1 MTMAIKTNP
10 LDRQP
15 DNLDLARPTQFRF
28 SLLKIPNTEYFITE
42 ANLPGIAFSGDAVLN
57 TRFTALPMMGDTL
70 AYEPLEIGFNVQ
82 ENLHNWRE
90 IHDWMTGIGFPE
102 TTKQFKD
109 AITEASTERGSITT
123 KLANS
128 STLTSDAV
136 LTIMTNKNN
145 PSVRIMFKNVYP
157 TSLSGMQFDTKDTD
171 AMGLSATMTMN
182 YDYYT
187 VEVLGSKV

>member
-1 MTMAIKTNP
+1 MAIKTNP

-28 SLLKIPNTEYFITE
+28 SILKIPNTEYFVTE
-42 ANLPGIAFSGDAVLN
+42 TNLPGIAFSGDAVLN
-57 TRFTALPMMGDTL
+57 TRFTSLPMMGDTVN
-70 AYEPLEIGFNVQ
+70 YEPIEVSFNVQ

-102 TTKQFKD
+102 DTQQFSD
-109 AITEASTERGSITT
+109 AILDAAQTRTT
-123 KLANS
+123 VPSKTANLS
-128 STLTSDAV
+128 SLTSDAV

-157 TSLSGMQFDTKDTD
+157 TSLSGMNFDTKDTE
-171 AMGLSATMTMN
+171 AMGLTATMTMN

-187 VEVLGSKV
+187 LEVLGTKV

>member
-1 MTMAIKTNP
+1 MAVKQNP

-28 SLLKIPNTEYFITE
+28 SILKIPNTEYFITE

-57 TRFTALPMMGDTL
+57 TRFTALPMMGDTVN
-70 AYEPLEIGFNVQ
+70 YEPLELSFNVQ

-102 TTKQFKD
+102 STKQYSD
-109 AITEASTERGSITT
+109 AIQDAASTRSGADKVS
-123 KLANS
+123 A
-128 STLTSDAV
+128 LTSDAV

-145 PSVRIMFKNVYP
+145 PVIRIMFKNVYP
-157 TSLSGMQFDTKDTD
+157 TSLSGLNFDTKETGAD
-171 AMGLSATMTMN
+171 GLSATTTMN

-187 VEVLGSKV
+187 LEVLSSGL

>member
-102 TTKQFKD
+102 STKQYSD
-109 AITEASTERGSITT
+109 AITDAGTLRSGAD
-123 KLANS
+123 KV
-128 STLTSDAV
+128 STLASDAT
-136 LTIMTNKNN
+136 LMIMTNKNN